1 MFPFHTMFASVV
13 VALLV
18 VLGLAGLA
26 GLRGPTPTP
35 PASFVLQPF
44 PHPLLQTLPSSLG
57 ARATT
62 SLPTVL
68 VPGMGDSCFN
78 PGFSQLV
85 QLVAQRTNT
94 SAVCVGP
101 GFDPVSDAI
110 GSFAKTMRE
119 QVEQFRTRVR
129 KHAELKQ
136 GFNAIGLS
144 QGNLVIRAYVQRYND
159 PPVVNFISVHGP
171 HAGVSSLPRCDPNGV
186 GGIMCTVIDSIVGG
200 VVYSEAVQA
209 GLAQANYFRDQ
220 MRLSDYLEHCSF
232 LPEFLDRAQAG
243 DAARLTS
250 LRKLVL
256 VMAQRD
262 TMIIP
267 KESEWFGAL
276 QTHSRSIVVPAE
288 RQPWYQALGLDVLQA
303 SGRLVTATTAGN
315 HLDFSKRELDEWI
328 DSHFLQ

>member
-1 MFPFHTMFASVV
+1 MFASVLV
-13 VALLV
+13 MLV
-18 VLGLAGLA
+18 VLVVLLLLGLAWLYY
-26 GLRGPTPTP
+26 TPTTVTTAQ
-35 PASFVLQPF
+35 ASFVLQPF
-44 PHPLLQTLPSSLG
+44 PHPVLQTLPSSLG
-57 ARATT
+57 LKATT

-85 QLVAQRTNT
+85 GFVSQRTNT
-94 SAVCVGP
+94 SAICIGP
-101 GFDPVSDAI
+101 GFDPISDAI
-110 GSFAKTMRE
+110 GSFAKTMGE
-119 QVEQFRTRVR
+119 QVEQFKTRVR
-129 KHAELKQ
+129 KHPELKL

-159 PPVVNFISVHGP
+159 PPVVNFISIHGP

-200 VVYSEAVQA
+200 VVYSPAVQA

-220 MRLSDYLEHCSF
+220 MHLGDYLEHCSF
-232 LPEFLDRAQAG
+232 LPEFLDHAMANT
-243 DAARLTS
+243 ARLTS

-256 VMAQRD
+256 IMAQRD

-276 QTHSRSIVVPAE
+276 QTNSRSIVVPAE
-288 RQPWYQALGLDVLQA
+288 HQPWYQTLGLNVLQS
-303 SGRLVTATTAGN
+303 SGRLITATTAGN

-328 DSHFLQ
+328 DLHLLQ